1 MNVSIRLGAA
11 TLALAA
17 LSLAGCVGSPAPRIE
32 YYTLASPNPGVAPPS
47 STSPSVF
54 VGPISV
60 PAAVDRLQMVLST
73 GPHAVTISDDHRWAE
88 PLRDGIARVVAET
101 LSRDLA
107 SSRVLAS
114 RIGAGTPVDY
124 RVSIEVQRFDSSLTE
139 GATID
144 ALWPITTTRG
154 GPARTGRTAWHEAV
168 SEPTAAALAAAHGR
182 ALQRVAGDIAGAIRA
197 LQSEK
202 KAAG

>member
-144 ALWPITTTRG
+144 ALWTITTTRG
-154 GPARTGRTAWHEAV
+154 GPARTGRTAWHEAS
-168 SEPTAAALAAAHGR
+168 SEQTPAALAAAHGR